1 MAKKR
6 VTLLLHAGLARDLE
20 RVGED
25 AVAAEKLIE
34 VIETRMRRWVKVNR
48 PKFLHGHTGSLKQEA
63 PESPSRATFRS
74 AKREKM
80 REFGNLLSQTR
91 QGLEISSGALAEKLG
106 WTQEF
111 VHSIE
116 AGQRLLSFHKL
127 IQYIHTL
134 KISVEHSTSLKEKL
148 KELAPFVTKVT
159 VPPSSKNSA
168 ENINDFSADSK
179 ERRSESERNSSHHQA
194 NNNNTRIEAFA
205 KLPSRHAK
213 TSANLSALSFAI
225 FDSAGVSEKSNSNST
240 EGLPEQNPHI
250 LEECD
255 FENPRRGKTN
265 LEETISAAAALAAQ
279 RCIEAQKE
287 EAKKVAEKAFFV
299 ALGTVVKELRK
310 EQKLTRQDLAKK
322 AHMASQQI
330 NALET
335 ARKISVDNMFRVAK
349 ALGLEPGQLAQRAQ
363 KNLPADYQVH

>member
-48 PKFLHGHTGSLKQEA
+48 PKFLHGHTGSFKQEA

-91 QGLEISSGALAEKLG
+91 QSLEISSGALAEKLG

-116 AGQRLLSFHKL
+116 TGQRLLSFHKL

-134 KISVEHSTSLKEKL
+134 KISVEQSISLKEKL
-148 KELAPFVTKVT
+148 KELAPFVTPVT
-159 VPPSSKNSA
+159 APPQSKTSD
-168 ENINDFSADSK
+168 EITYHLDADSR
-179 ERRSESERNSSHHQA
+179 ERRGDTKKNSSHHQA
-194 NNNNTRIEAFA
+194 NNTRIEAFA
-205 KLPSRHAK
+205 NLPSRHVE

-225 FDSAGVSEKSNSNST
+225 YDSAGVNDERNSNAT

-250 LEECD
+250 LEEYG
-255 FENPRRGKTN
+255 FENLRRGNAN
-265 LEETISAAAALAAQ
+265 LEPAISAVAALASQ
-279 RCIEAQKE
+279 RCEEAQKE
-287 EAKKVAEKAFFV
+287 KAKKDAEKAFFL
-299 ALGTVVKELRK
+299 ALGTVVKTLRK
-310 EQKLTRQDLAKK
+310 GFKLTRKNLGERADLDSKK
-322 AHMASQQI
+322 I
-330 NALET
+330 GKLET
-335 ARKISVDNMFRVAK
+335 GKGISVDDMFKVAG

-363 KNLPADYQVH
+363 ELLPADYQVH

>member
-91 QGLEISSGALAEKLG
+91 QSLEISSGALAEKLG

-148 KELAPFVTKVT
+148 KELAPFVTPAT
-159 VPPSSKNSA
+159 VPPLSKTSA
-168 ENINDFSADSK
+168 ENTNGFGADSR
-179 ERRSESERNSSHHQA
+179 ERRVDTEKTSSHHQA
-194 NNNNTRIEAFA
+194 NNENTRIEAFA

-255 FENPRRGKTN
+255 FENLRRGKTN
-265 LEETISAAAALAAQ
+265 LEATTSAAAALAAQ

-287 EAKKVAEKAFFV
+287 EAKKVAEKAFFI